1 MDIGRGRSNKKMH
14 LYTFDLRMKNR
25 KELYEFLIVIK
36 SVIAINKEIEVTGD
50 NELYLELLK
59 ELSISLE
66 KQIQCND

>member
-1 MDIGRGRSNKKMH
+1 MH